1 MAKGIWMS
9 EEERERIVQMRKNS
23 ESVKNI
29 AKKTQRSTNCIYR
42 ILRKAGVEPPAKKKQ
57 KTAIVSDLP
66 VSSTANERQDQLLE
80 ELSDSSNVL
89 LCAVENMEV
98 STYEPIPMPR
108 SVSNT
113 EQRQPPERPEV
124 DTRVAFSGE
133 ASDSSNVAKPHNSD
147 EIWLEE
153 DNTPSISRSAT
164 PAPSKK
170 AKTPTPSAPIQPNPQ
185 QDALLVSLQPTRLQ
199 NGTTAANAAVV
210 EGLGG
215 LLKQVQDEIRRLE
228 GAPQSDIYDAQLL
241 QMLVKFHAEMLLVQI
256 QKTLFAGGSRKRIRE
271 ENAEEKETSRLLR
284 EKLNKEIALL
294 NVQADR
300 EKLELEREQ
309 IRHNAASM
317 ICRKT
322 LLEANASLMEVAQL
336 FPRQ

>member
-1 MAKGIWMS
+1 
-9 EEERERIVQMRKNS
+9 MRKDG

-29 AKKTQRSTNCIYR
+29 AKRTQRSTHYIYR
-42 ILRKAGVEPPAKKKQ
+42 ILRKANVEAPAKKKQ
-57 KTAIVSDLP
+57 KTAPVSDAP
-66 VSSTANERQDQLLE
+66 GSSASNERRDQLLE
-80 ELSDSSNVL
+80 ELSDSSNAL

-98 STYEPIPMPR
+98 SAYEAIPMPG
-108 SVSNT
+108 SINNT
-113 EQRQPPERPEV
+113 KQR
-124 DTRVAFSGE
+124 E
-133 ASDSSNVAKPHNSD
+133 ASECPETVNTSVVFSSEAGDNSNAPKPHNSD
-147 EIWLEE
+147 EFWLET
-153 DNTPSISRSAT
+153 DNTSSISRPIN

-170 AKTPTPSAPIQPNPQ
+170 TKAPTSQTPIQPNSQ
-185 QDALLVSLQPTRLQ
+185 QDISTLVSLQHSRPQ
-199 NGTTAANAAVV
+199 NTTTDTYD
-210 EGLGG
+210 GLNG

-228 GAPQSDIYDAQLL
+228 SLPQSDIYDAQLL

-256 QKTLFAGGSRKRIRE
+256 QKTLFAGESRKRIRE
-271 ENAEEKETSRLLR
+271 ENVEEKETSRLLR
-284 EKLNKEIALL
+284 EKLAKEIALL

-322 LLEANASLMEVAQL
+322 LLEANASPMEVARL